1 LLASPTRCVALNP
14 SSKYFVLQARTPRL
28 RDRTGASVMQEQRG
42 PISESAGGLTDRLRS
57 DGRQQLET
65 RKRMAAEQIEEVA
78 HALSRAGEQLESQPT
93 LAGYASQIA
102 TNVSN
107 LATRLRDGSIED
119 LVDDTRQLAR
129 RNPGLFILGSF
140 AAGVALARFLKS
152 TQQTLAETREEDY
165 GSEFADASAAQEDYP
180 SRDYSPSVG
189 TTEQPYPPTSGG

>member
-1 LLASPTRCVALNP
+1 ME
-14 SSKYFVLQARTPRL
+14 Q
-28 RDRTGASVMQEQRG
+28 QRG
-42 PISESAGGLTDRLRS
+42 SLSESAQGLTDRLRN

-78 HALSRAGEQLESQPT
+78 HALSRAGEQLENQPT
-93 LAGYASQIA
+93 LAGYANQIA
-102 TNVSN
+102 TSVSN

-119 LVDDTRQLAR
+119 LIDDTRQLAR

-152 TQQTLAETREEDY
+152 SERTFAQDEYSGEQDEYT
-165 GSEFADASAAQEDYP
+165 SEFASAAAQQEDYP

-189 TTEQPYPPTSGG
+189 TTEQPYPPTTGS